1 MVFVLP
7 KIMKLS
13 NKTYQRFNDPATLL
27 LVSSFPLQG
36 EEIAKRNAVARYSQ
50 LLLQH
55 FPNQQQVVVL
65 CEQIAG
71 ANNQAYLLKKNIL
84 VIPSYTVNS
93 IKLFTQLNSQFKRF
107 SQAKNILLQFEFSLF
122 GKEIITFLLPF
133 FFLWQRLLGK
143 KIYSMLHQVV
153 LDLATLSGQVA
164 LSASSLKT
172 LFFNGAMRLFYSVL
186 GLASQ
191 KILVHDQFL
200 AEKLQNLVP
209 QHKVAIIPHGING
222 YQNFTQKQQANFK
235 QSLGCQPSDRLV
247 LAYGYHSWYKGTD
260 WLIKNFLRLKK
271 SGQLSK
277 NTKLLLAGDVAPTQK
292 NQAHLRAFY
301 QNLHNLIKNNSQDII
316 HTGFVPEKE
325 VAKIFAVADLVVF
338 PYRARMSSSGA
349 LALALQ
355 YRKPFIYSSFF
366 AENLRTAEAQKLAKQ
381 NGVATDQ
388 LLFDLNYNSFAKVFL
403 NNWQNQVLAQKMWNF
418 ARQLSKAHDWNEV
431 AGQYLSH
438 IPVKKQVVKEQ
449 IVKTSG
455 LEKGYVWQK
464 PAYSQAGT

>member
-1 MVFVLP
+1 
-7 KIMKLS
+7 MKLS

-55 FPNQQQVVVL
+55 FPNQQRVVVL
-65 CEQIAG
+65 CEQIIG
-71 ANNQAYLLKKNIL
+71 ENNQAYLLKKNIL

-93 IKLFTQLNSQFKRF
+93 LKLFTQLNSQFKRF
-107 SQAKNILLQFEFSLF
+107 FQAKNILLQFEFSLF

-172 LFFNGAMRLFYSVL
+172 LFFNSAMRLFYSIL

-209 QHKVAIIPHGING
+209 QHKLAIIPHGING
-222 YQNFTQKQQANFK
+222 YQNLTQEQQANFK
-235 QSLGCQPSDRLV
+235 QSLGCQASDRLV

-271 SGQLSK
+271 SGRLSK

-292 NQAHLRAFY
+292 NQVHLRGFY

-325 VAKIFAVADLVVF
+325 VAKIFAVADLLVF

-355 YRKPFIYSSFF
+355 YRKPFICSSFF
-366 AENLRTAEAQKLAKQ
+366 VENLRTDEVQKLAK
-381 NGVATDQ
+381 NHGLAIDQ
-388 LLFDLNYNSFAKVFL
+388 LLFDLNYSSFAKVFL
-403 NNWQNQVLAQKMWNF
+403 NNWQNPVLRQKMWNF
-418 ARQLSKAHDWNEV
+418 ARQLSKAHDWSEI

-438 IPVKKQVVKEQ
+438 ITLVKEQVLKEQ
-449 IVKTSG
+449 IVKTSE
-455 LEKGYVWQK
+455 LEKGYFWQK
-464 PAYSQAGT
+464 PIYSQAGT

>member
-1 MVFVLP
+1 
-7 KIMKLS
+7 MKLG

-55 FPNQQQVVVL
+55 FPNQQRVVVL
-65 CEQIAG
+65 CEQVAG
-71 ANNQAYLLKKNIL
+71 ENNQAYLLQDNIL

-107 SQAKNILLQFEFSLF
+107 SQVKNILLQFEFSLF

-133 FFLWQRLLGK
+133 FFLWQCLLGK

-153 LDLATLSGQVA
+153 LNLATLSGQVA

-172 LFFNGAMRLFYSVL
+172 LFFNSAMRLFYSVL
-186 GLASQ
+186 ALASQ
-191 KILVHDQFL
+191 KILIHDQFL

-209 QHKVAIIPHGING
+209 QHKLVIIPHGING
-222 YQNFTQKQQANFK
+222 YQGLQQAQKANFK
-235 QSLGCQPSDRLV
+235 KSLGCSASDRLI

-271 SGQLSK
+271 SGKLSK

-292 NQAHLRAFY
+292 NQAHLRDFY
-301 QNLHNLIKNNSQDII
+301 RNLSNLIKNNSQDII

-349 LALALQ
+349 LALTLQ

-366 AENLRTAEAQKLAKQ
+366 AENLRTVEVQTLAKKT
-381 NGVATDQ
+381 GVATDQ
-388 LLFDLNYNSFAKVFL
+388 LLFDLNYSSFAKVFL
-403 NNWQNQVLAQKMWNF
+403 NNWQDQVLRQKMWNF
-418 ARQLSKAHDWNEV
+418 ARQLSKAHDWSEV
-431 AGQYLSH
+431 AGLYLSY
-438 IPVKKQVVKEQ
+438 ITPVKEQ
-449 IVKTSG
+449 IVKEEVVKTSG
-455 LEKGYVWQK
+455 LEKGYFWQK
-464 PAYSQAGT
+464 PVYSQAST

>member
-1 MVFVLP
+1 
-7 KIMKLS
+7 MKLG

-55 FPNQQQVVVL
+55 FPNQQRVVVL
-65 CEQIAG
+65 CEQVAG
-71 ANNQAYLLKKNIL
+71 ENNQAYLLQDNIL

-107 SQAKNILLQFEFSLF
+107 SQVKNILLQFEFSLF

-133 FFLWQRLLGK
+133 FFLWQCLLGK

-153 LDLATLSGQVA
+153 LNLATLSGQVA

-186 GLASQ
+186 ALASQ
-191 KILVHDQFL
+191 KILIHDQFL

-209 QHKVAIIPHGING
+209 QHKLAIIPHGING
-222 YQNFTQKQQANFK
+222 YQGLQQAQKANFK
-235 QSLGCQPSDRLV
+235 KSLGCSASDRLI

-271 SGQLSK
+271 SGKLSK

-292 NQAHLRAFY
+292 NQAHLRDFY
-301 QNLHNLIKNNSQDII
+301 RNLSNLIKNNSQDII

-349 LALALQ
+349 LALTLQ

-366 AENLRTAEAQKLAKQ
+366 AENLRTVEVQTLAKKT
-381 NGVATDQ
+381 GVATDQ
-388 LLFDLNYNSFAKVFL
+388 LLFDLNYSSFTKVFL
-403 NNWQNQVLAQKMWNF
+403 NNWQDQVLHQKMWNF
-418 ARQLSKAHDWNEV
+418 ARQLSKAHDWSEV
-431 AGQYLSH
+431 AGLYLSY
-438 IPVKKQVVKEQ
+438 ITPVKEQ
-449 IVKTSG
+449 IVKEEVVKTSG
-455 LEKGYVWQK
+455 LEKGYFWQK
-464 PAYSQAGT
+464 PVYSQAST